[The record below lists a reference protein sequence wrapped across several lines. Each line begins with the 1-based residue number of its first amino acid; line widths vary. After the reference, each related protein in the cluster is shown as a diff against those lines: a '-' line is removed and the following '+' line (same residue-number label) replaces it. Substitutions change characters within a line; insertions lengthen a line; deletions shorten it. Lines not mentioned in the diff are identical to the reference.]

1 MSTMT
6 AIYENGVFRPLG
18 IVRLPEHT
26 RVEAVPE
33 IPEASVI
40 ELEKTEVLAEVRA
53 LRGSLTLPAGTSDTD
68 LITSARMDKYGH
80 L

>member
-1 MSTMT
+1 MT

-26 RVEAVPE
+26 RVEVALPE
-33 IPEASVI
+33 IPEASAI
-40 ELEKTEVLAEVRA
+40 ELEKTKVLAEVRA
-53 LRGSLTLPAGTSDTD
+53 LRGSLTLPTGASDTD
-68 LITSARMDKYGH
+68 LITSARMGKYGH